1 MQKIQKKKRQN
12 GQQIQPKQKVLKN
25 ILNFKIGEKV
35 SNEILNTI
43 LKYGKIKKQKKII
56 IGNNWYIM

>member
-1 MQKIQKKKRQN
+1 MQKIQKKQRQN